1 MTNISKFRCRP
12 VNLPFYIGL
21 FTPIAIV
28 PPLIWILVL
37 VIIFL
42 RNREENSIDESMHAL
57 STRAIARSSFC
68 AVLSSLVF
76 SLAWIFGLE
85 TTALTP
91 LGSTTRTA
99 LMIVFIILS
108 ALHGLLLLLLHCI
121 KQCTENRRAIS
132 QQKDDET
139 IPFIEAKHEPS
150 STLEKPPV
158 SSQMTPLM
166 YSSGRQP
173 SRKRM
178 NVLPASSAG
187 KSTTQEQMKQNPR
200 RMEIISN
207 APSFKLKEESIND
220 DGDDFSD

>member
-1 MTNISKFRCRP
+1 MTNLSKFRCRP

-21 FTPIAIV
+21 FIPIAIV

-42 RNREENSIDESMHAL
+42 RNREENSIDESMHAP

-85 TTALTP
+85 TTALTSM
-91 LGSTTRTA
+91 GSTTRTA

-108 ALHGLLLLLLHCI
+108 ALHGLLLLLLHCL

-132 QQKDDET
+132 KQKDDET
-139 IPFIEAKHEPS
+139 IPFIEAKHKPS
-150 STLEKPPV
+150 STLPV

-166 YSSGRQP
+166 SSSGRQP
-173 SRKRM
+173 SRKKM
-178 NVLPASSAG
+178 NVLPASSAV
-187 KSTTQEQMKQNPR
+187 KSTTQEQMKQKPR

-207 APSFKLKEESIND
+207 SPSFKLKEESISD